1 MMIVMVIMTMTMT
14 MTMMIMAMT
23 DAHAV
28 NAVVNIAAAF
38 AMNAAIV

>member
-1 MMIVMVIMTMTMT
+1 MTMT
-14 MTMMIMAMT
+14 MTMMTTIMTMT
-23 DAHAV
+23 MTGVHAV